1 MKKPK
6 GLDVENNIAKLWIRQ
21 IPKGQ
26 TSKFVSELDLG
37 PFVTKIGAYEVY
49 ENGEVFYIT
58 TSKEHYEELVKTN
71 RIPRTRETTTS
82 STMLFSESYEGVL
95 VQFKV
100 KRGTIRNLEEI
111 GIAERNHVG
120 ILVQHPLLKADKS
133 PWLLEN
139 ARFKLENG
147 QVNIALG
154 RGKALEIVN
163 DNILEYKFIKQI
175 YRQ

>member
-1 MKKPK
+1 MSKK
-6 GLDVENNIAKLWIRQ
+6 
-21 IPKGQ
+21 
-26 TSKFVSELDLG
+26 
-37 PFVTKIGAYEVY
+37 
-49 ENGEVFYIT
+49 
-58 TSKEHYEELVKTN
+58 HYEELVKTN
-71 RIPRTRETTTS
+71 RMPGTGETTTS
-82 STMLFSESYEGVL
+82 PTMSFSENYEGIL

-133 PWLLEN
+133 PWSLEN

-154 RGKALEIVN
+154 RGKALEIFN
-163 DNILEYKFIKQI
+163 DNILEYNS
-175 YRQ
+175 